1 MWEELYNPDFKPLG
15 FEGFRKKE
23 FQRLKAKEQE
33 LIGWSAKRELA
44 KIDYHPIER

>member
-1 MWEELYNPDFKPLG
+1 MIEEKVWPIKVV
-15 FEGFRKKE
+15 KE